1 MSYLQPNVNK
11 PVIDANGGMLKSFRL
26 WVQNVTRTQLFRGS
40 GSPEGV
46 VEAVE
51 NALYVDVDND
61 NLYYKRDSDISG
73 DTSQGWRLTN

>member
-11 PVIDANGGMLKSFRL
+11 PVIDANGGMLEGFRR

-46 VEAVE
+46 VEAIE
-51 NALYVDVDND
+51 NALYVDEDND